1 MKKLWMKISDHMR
14 RHSLGRSTLD
24 FIDEIGQ
31 QKITV
36 KAAALAFYFFLALI
50 PLFTLMCSLLPLT
63 GISTSALTEALG
75 RITPEAVHPLT
86 ESVVQQA
93 YSSRVSV
100 FSLSCLGLLWSS
112 AKLMTALIRAL
123 DAIYGQNGPRSYFA
137 VVSRSLAYTLG
148 LLVLGGAFLFFYAK
162 GHSLEE
168 IIGITAF
175 LGNFFRRW
183 LAVGK
188 YLLSF
193 VAIALLLALMY
204 KLAPAGKRRFLHQ
217 LPGAVFAALG
227 ITLYTSFFSW
237 YSGRSNVYNS
247 FYGSLTS
254 VAFLLVWGYS
264 CLQIILVGGV
274 LNAGLRFS
282 SAGEQPERE

>member
-1 MKKLWMKISDHMR
+1 MNQLWRRITDGMR
-14 RHSLGRSTLD
+14 RHSLGRSILD
-24 FIDEIGQ
+24 FAEEIGQ

-50 PLFTLMCSLLPLT
+50 PLFTLFCSLLPLT
-63 GISTSALTEALG
+63 GISTSALTEAIG
-75 RITPEAVHPLT
+75 RLTPEAVHPLT
-86 ESVVQQA
+86 ESVVEQA
-93 YSSRVSV
+93 FSSRVSV
-100 FSLSCLGLLWSS
+100 FSLSCAGLLWSS
-112 AKLMTALIRAL
+112 AKLMASLIRAL
-123 DAIYGQNGPRSYFA
+123 DAIYGQSGPRKYFA

-148 LLVLGGAFLFFYAK
+148 LVVIGGALLFFYVK

-168 IIGITAF
+168 IIGLTAI

-183 LAVGK
+183 LKVGR

-193 VAIALLLALMY
+193 AANSLILALVY

-227 ITLYTSFFSW
+227 IALYTGFFSW
-237 YSGRSNVYNS
+237 YSGRGNMYNS

-264 CLQIILVGGV
+264 CLQIILIGGV

-282 SAGEQPERE
+282 STEAVQANE